1 MSVFSVLYLS
11 HQPVVVEDNM
21 NNMNKLNNTNSVS
34 AATRVG
40 IIGGGTAGSTI
51 AIRLAELGVET
62 YLFERSASLID
73 GPPMCHLHAGGNLY
87 REIPDEDCV
96 ALLEQC
102 IDILRLYPY
111 TIDVRPTVFAVPT
124 HDDGTPQDLLPRL
137 DILTDAYRALIERD
151 PANKVLGEP
160 DDYYQLY
167 DRTTLEALAKLPQKK
182 VPQTTDEWMIPV
194 AKFLDLDKVQFPI
207 IVAQEYGWNIF
218 RLSASATLAL
228 ADKPCAHVHTN
239 STVLQ
244 VLPAS
249 TDESATAASKWR
261 IDYQIN
267 AKPQEED
274 SVATVK
280 EVAIVKETGVN
291 EAVIIDAGINET
303 AISLETG
310 KAVESEE
317 AIETQ
322 SVEVDYLINA
332 CGFRTGIIDD
342 MVGVDSERM
351 VEFKS
356 SYVTYWDLDGAQIPE
371 IIIYGERGTPH
382 GMAQLTPYPDGFF
395 QIHGMSKDITLFKDG
410 LVASSNDSSQ
420 PSLPHKYVEY
430 IEEGWDPFALKAR
443 SQRAIEFVAQYLPS
457 FKSAIIIGNALYGGQ
472 QIPGKDDTL
481 RVADVS
487 LYDDKRYA
495 RAENVKASSA
505 LLAADEIV
513 ATLIKLGLLTAA
525 AEGEE
530 RRHAHDWPY
539 LDRVTSANVDEVAQ
553 TLAKQRHFPTP
564 MGKVNH
570 GIAGKQA
577 SGAVDGLNTHEG
589 LVSENLDSQT
599 TDSQLADSQTSDSQA
614 AG

>member
-1 MSVFSVLYLS
+1 MIAP
-11 HQPVVVEDNM
+11 QPVALEDYM
-21 NNMNKLNNTNSVS
+21 NMNKLNNIDNHCSP
-34 AATRVG
+34 TRVG

-124 HDDGTPQDLLPRL
+124 HDEGTPQDLLTRL

-167 DRTTLEALAKLPQKK
+167 DRTTLEALAKLPQKM
-182 VPQTTDEWMIPV
+182 VPETTDEWMIPV

-218 RLSASATLAL
+218 RLSASASLAL
-228 ADKPCAHVHTN
+228 ADKPCTHVHTN

-244 VLPAS
+244 VLPVS
-249 TDESATAASKWR
+249 TDKSATGAPKWR

-267 AKPQEED
+267 ANPQVED
-274 SVATVK
+274 QDS
-280 EVAIVKETGVN
+280 VAIVKDSDAN
-291 EAVIIDAGINET
+291 EAIIIEAGLDPVV
-303 AISLETG
+303 SDLESNQTH
-310 KAVESEE
+310 
-317 AIETQ
+317 

-356 SYVTYWDLDGAQIPE
+356 SYVTYWDLGGAQIPE

-410 LVASSNDSSQ
+410 LVASSTDSSQ
-420 PSLPHKYVEY
+420 PSLPHKYVQY

-457 FKSAIIIGNALYGGQ
+457 FKSAITIGNALYGGQ

-525 AEGEE
+525 TEAEQ
-530 RRHAHDWPY
+530 RRQTHNWPY
-539 LDRVTSANVDEVAQ
+539 LDRVTSAIVDEVAQ
-553 TLAKQRHFPTP
+553 TLAKQRHFPIP

-570 GIAGKQA
+570 GIPGKQA
-577 SGAVDGLNTHEG
+577 SKTVDQVTAQEA
-589 LVSENLDSQT
+589 SESET
-599 TDSQLADSQTSDSQA
+599 ADL
-614 AG
+614 

>member
-1 MSVFSVLYLS
+1 MYVFPVLYLN

-21 NNMNKLNNTNSVS
+21 NNMNKLNNTDSVS

-137 DILTDAYRALIERD
+137 EILTDAYRALIERD

-249 TDESATAASKWR
+249 TDASATGAPKWR

-267 AKPQEED
+267 AKPQEAD
-274 SVATVK
+274 NTTTVK
-280 EVAIVKETGVN
+280 EVAIVKETGAN
-291 EAVIIDAGINET
+291 EAVIMDASPSEIED
-303 AISLETG
+303 ALET
-310 KAVESEE
+310 KE
-317 AIETQ
+317 ALETQ

-410 LVASSNDSSQ
+410 LVASSDNSSQ

-457 FKSAIIIGNALYGGQ
+457 FKSAVTIGNALYGGQ

-525 AEGEE
+525 TEGEE

-577 SGAVDGLNTHEG
+577 SGAVDQVAAQEA
-589 LVSENLDSQT
+589 
-599 TDSQLADSQTSDSQA
+599 LACASIDSQTSDPQA
-614 AG
+614 IG

>member
-1 MSVFSVLYLS
+1 MT
-11 HQPVVVEDNM
+11 NM
-21 NNMNKLNNTNSVS
+21 TKLNNTDNLSTT
-34 AATRVG
+34 TRVG

-51 AIRLAELGVET
+51 AIRLAELGIET

-167 DRTTLEALAKLPQKK
+167 DRATLEALAQQPQKK
-182 VPQTTDEWMIPV
+182 IPQTTDEWMIPV

-239 STVLQ
+239 TTVLQ

-249 TDESATAASKWR
+249 GSESAPGSPKWR

-267 AKPQEED
+267 VKPKTED
-274 SVATVK
+274 SLPNLK
-280 EVAIVKETGVN
+280 EAANPIED
-291 EAVIIDAGINET
+291 EAPIEIN
-303 AISLETG
+303 
-310 KAVESEE
+310 
-317 AIETQ
+317 

-410 LVASSNDSSQ
+410 LVASSDDSSQ

-443 SQRAIEFVAQYLPS
+443 SQRAIEFVAQYLPN
-457 FKSAIIIGNALYGGQ
+457 FKSAITIGNALYGGQ

-513 ATLIKLGLLTAA
+513 ATLIKLGLLTSAA
-525 AEGEE
+525 AGEQK
-530 RRHAHDWPY
+530 RHAHDWPY
-539 LDRVTSANVDEVAQ
+539 LDSVTSDHVDEVAQ
-553 TLAKQRHFPTP
+553 ALAKQRHFPQP

-570 GIAGKQA
+570 GIPGKQA
-577 SGAVDGLNTHEG
+577 SET
-589 LVSENLDSQT
+589 VSHLAADTDIALGSQE
-599 TDSQLADSQTSDSQA
+599 

>member
-1 MSVFSVLYLS
+1 
-11 HQPVVVEDNM
+11 M
-21 NNMNKLNNTNSVS
+21 NNMNKLNNIDNDCTP
-34 AATRVG
+34 TRVG

-151 PANKVLGEP
+151 LANKVLGEP

-167 DRTTLEALAKLPQKK
+167 DRATLEALAKRPQQKI
-182 VPQTTDEWMIPV
+182 PQSTDEWMIPV
-194 AKFLDLDKVQFPI
+194 AKYLDLDKVQFPI

-218 RLSASATLAL
+218 RLAASATLAL

-239 STVLQ
+239 TTVLQ
-244 VLPAS
+244 VLPS
-249 TDESATAASKWR
+249 AASESVTGSPKWR
-261 IDYQIN
+261 IDYQVN
-267 AKPQEED
+267 AKPQDED
-274 SVATVK
+274 SVA
-280 EVAIVKETGVN
+280 IVKDIGVN
-291 EAVIIDAGINET
+291 EAVIIDANLHEAAT
-303 AISLETG
+303 VLDP
-310 KAVESEE
+310 KE
-317 AIETQ
+317 AIETN
-322 SVEVDYLINA
+322 SIEVDYLINA

-457 FKSAIIIGNALYGGQ
+457 FKSAITVGNALYGGQ

-539 LDRVTSANVDEVAQ
+539 LDSVTSANVDEVAQ

-570 GIAGKQA
+570 GIPGKQ
-577 SGAVDGLNTHEG
+577 
-589 LVSENLDSQT
+589 VSETMNELA
-599 TDSQLADSQTSDSQA
+599 TDTGSQA

>member
-1 MSVFSVLYLS
+1 
-11 HQPVVVEDNM
+11 M
-21 NNMNKLNNTNSVS
+21 NNMNKLNNIDNDCTP
-34 AATRVG
+34 TRVG

-124 HDDGTPQDLLPRL
+124 HDEGTPQDLLPRL
-137 DILTDAYRALIERD
+137 DILTGAYRALIERD

-167 DRTTLEALAKLPQKK
+167 DRAALEALAKRPQQKI
-182 VPQTTDEWMIPV
+182 PQSTDEWMIPV

-218 RLSASATLAL
+218 RLAASATLAL

-239 STVLQ
+239 TTVLQ
-244 VLPAS
+244 VLPS
-249 TDESATAASKWR
+249 AASESVTGSPKWH
-261 IDYQIN
+261 IDYQVN
-267 AKPQEED
+267 AKPQDED
-274 SVATVK
+274 SVA
-280 EVAIVKETGVN
+280 IVKDIGVN
-291 EAVIIDAGINET
+291 EAVIIDANLHEPAT
-303 AISLETG
+303 VLDPKEP
-310 KAVESEE
+310 
-317 AIETQ
+317 IETN
-322 SVEVDYLINA
+322 SIEVDYLINA

-457 FKSAIIIGNALYGGQ
+457 FKSAITVGNALYGGQ

-530 RRHAHDWPY
+530 KRHTHDWPY
-539 LDRVTSANVDEVAQ
+539 LDRVTSANIDEVAQ

-570 GIAGKQA
+570 GIPGKQ
-577 SGAVDGLNTHEG
+577 
-589 LVSENLDSQT
+589 VSETMNELA
-599 TDSQLADSQTSDSQA
+599 TDTGSQA

>member
-1 MSVFSVLYLS
+1 
-11 HQPVVVEDNM
+11 M
-21 NNMNKLNNTNSVS
+21 NNTNKLNNTSSAS

-124 HDDGTPQDLLPRL
+124 HDEGTPQDLLPRL

-160 DDYYQLY
+160 DNYYQLY
-167 DRTTLEALAKLPQKK
+167 DRATLEALAERPQKR
-182 VPQTTDEWMIPV
+182 VPETTDEWMIPV

-228 ADKPCAHVHTN
+228 ADEPCAHVHTN
-239 STVLQ
+239 TTVLR
-244 VLPAS
+244 VLPSANG
-249 TDESATAASKWR
+249 ESVTGSPKWR

-267 AKPQEED
+267 TSPQDED
-274 SVATVK
+274 QDS
-280 EVAIVKETGVN
+280 VAIVKDKEAN
-291 EAVIIDAGINET
+291 EAIIIEAGFDPV
-303 AISLETG
+303 ASDLESIQTH
-310 KAVESEE
+310 
-317 AIETQ
+317 

-356 SYVTYWDLDGAQIPE
+356 SYVTYWDLGGTQIPE

-410 LVASSNDSSQ
+410 LVASSTDSAQ
-420 PSLPHKYVEY
+420 PSLPHKYVQY

-443 SQRAIEFVAQYLPS
+443 SQRAIEFVAQYLPR
-457 FKSAIIIGNALYGGQ
+457 FKSAITIGNALYGGQ

-525 AEGEE
+525 TEGEQ
-530 RRHAHDWPY
+530 RRQTHDWPY
-539 LDRVTSANVDEVAQ
+539 LDRVSSAHIDEVAQ
-553 TLAKQRHFPTP
+553 SLAKQRHFPTP

-570 GIAGKQA
+570 GIPGKQA
-577 SGAVDGLNTHEG
+577 SRTVEG
-589 LVSENLDSQT
+589 VTAQEALASET
-599 TDSQLADSQTSDSQA
+599 ADL
-614 AG
+614 